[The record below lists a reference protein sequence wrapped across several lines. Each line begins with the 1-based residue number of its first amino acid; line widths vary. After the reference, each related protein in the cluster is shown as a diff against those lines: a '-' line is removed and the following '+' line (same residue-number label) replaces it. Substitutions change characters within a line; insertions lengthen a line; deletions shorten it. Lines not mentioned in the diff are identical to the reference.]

1 VPATAPLATTQHQTP
16 LPPTAARPAG
26 SRWTWAFLI
35 DIAVFVF
42 VFAAIYG
49 VYAIGRS
56 WLGPVA
62 PTSHISQSPRAL
74 PLYALYSVV
83 RIAIAYALSL
93 VFALGYGYVAASSR
107 SAERVLVPL
116 LDILQSIPVLSFLP
130 GVMLAMVA
138 IFPHK
143 QIGVE
148 LGSILLIFT
157 GQVWNIAFSFYSSLK
172 TQPRDLREAAIIY
185 RFGYWQRFVE
195 LDLPFSTI
203 GLVWNSMMSVAGGW
217 FFLMA
222 CEMFVLGDRDFR
234 LPGLG
239 SFLQT
244 AAGNGDTRAIVWGL
258 AAMVGVIVLL
268 DQLIWRPVIVWADKF
283 KFEQVENASATPNSL
298 LRLIGR
304 ASLVIRG
311 YRIVVRPI
319 VDWLTLAFAVSARR
333 AAAKFSVPK
342 PDRARRVLLIILAAV
357 ILLGLGF
364 AVFHATGELSDLRRA
379 DYFALLRSA
388 GLTFLRVNAALLI
401 GALWTIPAGVAIGF
415 NPRLSRFAQPLA
427 QLAASIPATALFPV
441 ILLFL
446 IHLRGGL
453 EIAAMT
459 LMLLGTQWYILFNVI
474 AGAMA
479 IPTDLKEAA
488 RIFRFGRWHRW
499 RYLILPGIFPYLVT
513 GMVTASGGAW
523 NASIIAEYFHFQG
536 KILSAPGLGST
547 ISRASD
553 AGRFDVLLASTLI
566 MATVVVLINRLVWRR
581 LYRLASSRFKL
592 EA

>member
-1 VPATAPLATTQHQTP
+1 LSLTASHPQSTTP
-16 LPPTAARPAG
+16 IPPTQQRPAG
-26 SRWTWAFLI
+26 SHWNFAFLI
-35 DIAVFVF
+35 DITIFLF

-56 WLGPVA
+56 WLGPVHA
-62 PTSHISQSPRAL
+62 QADISQNPRIL
-74 PLYALYSVV
+74 PLYALYSLA
-83 RIAIAYALSL
+83 RIGIAYVLSL
-93 VFALGYGYVAASSR
+93 LFALAYGYIAAKYR
-107 SAERVLVPL
+107 RAEVLMVPL

-138 IFPHK
+138 IFPHS

-172 TQPRDLREAAIIY
+172 TQPRELREAAIIY
-185 RFGYWQRFVE
+185 RFSGWQRFVQ

-222 CEMFVLGDRDFR
+222 CEMFVLGPRDFR

-244 AAGNGDTRAIVWGL
+244 AASHGDTRAILWGL
-258 AAMVGVIVLL
+258 AAMIGVIVLL
-268 DQLIWRPVIVWADKF
+268 DQLVWRPVIVWADKF
-283 KFEQVENASATPNSL
+283 KFEQVESSGKSQTTL
-298 LRLIGR
+298 LSLIGR
-304 ASLVIRG
+304 ASIVIRLW
-311 YRIVVRPI
+311 RLLLSPVINWI
-319 VDWLTLAFAVSARR
+319 TLSFAVGARR
-333 AAAKFSVPK
+333 AAATFSAPK
-342 PDRARRVLLIILAAV
+342 QRQPRKWLGYFLAV
-357 ILLGLGF
+357 IALGGL
-364 AVFHATGELSDLRRA
+364 AVALYHAVLELSHLRGE
-379 DYFALLRSA
+379 DYVELLRSA
-388 GLTFLRVNAALLI
+388 AYTFLRVNAALLL
-401 GALWTIPAGVAIGF
+401 GALWTVPVGVYIGS
-415 NPRLSRFAQPLA
+415 NPRFSRIAQPLA
-427 QLAASIPATALFPV
+427 QMAASIPATALFPV

-446 IHLRGGL
+446 IRLRGGL
-453 EIAAMT
+453 EIAAML

-488 RIFRFGRWHRW
+488 NIFRFSSWDRW
-499 RYLILPGIFPYLVT
+499 RFLILPGIFPYLVT

-523 NASIIAEYFHFQG
+523 NASIVAEYFHFQG
-536 KILSAPGLGST
+536 RIVSAPGLGST
-547 ISRASD
+547 IASASD
-553 AGRFDVLLASTLI
+553 SGRFDILLASTLI
-566 MATVVVLINRLVWRR
+566 MATVVVLINRLLWRR
-581 LYRLASSRFKL
+581 LYRLASTRFKL

>member
-1 VPATAPLATTQHQTP
+1 MTAPTSAAPHATP
-16 LPPTAARPAG
+16 LPPTATRPAG
-26 SRWTWAFLI
+26 SRWSWAFLI
-35 DIAVFVF
+35 DIVVFLF

-49 VYAIGRS
+49 VYAIGRT
-56 WLGPVA
+56 WLAPVA
-62 PTSHISQSPRAL
+62 PHANISQSPRAL
-74 PLYALYSVV
+74 PLYALYSLI
-83 RIAIAYALSL
+83 RITVAYALSL

-107 SAERVLVPL
+107 RAEVVLVPL

-172 TQPRDLREAAIIY
+172 TEPRELREAAKIY
-185 RFGYWQRFVE
+185 RFGHWQRFVQ

-244 AAGNGDTRAIVWGL
+244 AAGNGDTRAVIWGL
-258 AAMVGVIVLL
+258 AAMVAVIVLL
-268 DQLIWRPVIVWADKF
+268 DQLVWRPVIVWADKF
-283 KFEQVENASATPNSL
+283 KFEQVESASATPNTL

-311 YRIVVRPI
+311 YRLIARPVI
-319 VDWLTLAFAVSARR
+319 NWLTLTFAVGARR
-333 AAAKFSVPK
+333 AAATFSAPK
-342 PDRARRVLLIILAAV
+342 QDRTRRWLLGVLAGV
-357 ILLGLGF
+357 ILFGLGF
-364 AVFHATGELSDLRRA
+364 AVFHAVRELSDLHRE

-388 GLTFLRVNAALLI
+388 AFTFLRVNAALLI
-401 GALWTIPAGVAIGF
+401 GAVWTVPVGVAIGS
-415 NPRLSRFAQPLA
+415 NPRFSRIAQPLA

-446 IHLRGGL
+446 IRLRGGL
-453 EIAAMT
+453 EIAAMM

-488 RIFRFGRWHRW
+488 HIFRFSNWNRW
-499 RYLILPGIFPYLVT
+499 RRLILPAIFPYLIT

-523 NASIIAEYFHFQG
+523 NASIVAEYFHFQG
-536 KILSAPGLGST
+536 KIVSAPGLGST

-553 AGRFDVLLASTLI
+553 SGRFDVLLAATLI
-566 MATVVVLINRLVWRR
+566 MATVVVLINRLLWRR